1 MLDAAERH
9 ARVGGD
15 DGVDEYRPGIDAARE
30 RGAAGDISSPDRRA
44 ETEGSA
50 VGERDRRLGIRG
62 ADDRGGGT
70 EGFLAYR
77 RHPRHDLAQ
86 QRRRIEQYR
95 PRCRPSPSQQARAAT
110 AASLTL
116 EFARVTQVQAPAR

>member
-1 MLDAAERH
+1 MLEAAERDV
-9 ARVGGD
+9 RVGGD
-15 DGVDEYRPGIDAARE
+15 DGVYEYRPGIDAARE

-70 EGFLAYR
+70 EGFLVER
-77 RHPRHDLAQ
+77 RHPRLDMIEQ
-86 QRRRIEQYR
+86 CRRIEISR
-95 PRCRPSPSQQARAAT
+95 TRFRPSPRQQASEIGRAN
-110 AASLTL
+110 
-116 EFARVTQVQAPAR
+116 V

>member
-70 EGFLAYR
+70 EGLLVEL
-77 RHPRHDLAQ
+77 RHPRLDMIEQ
-86 QRRRIEQYR
+86 CRRIEISRSEEHTSELQ
-95 PRCRPSPSQQARAAT
+95 
-110 AASLTL
+110 SLMRISYAV
-116 EFARVTQVQAPAR
+116 FC